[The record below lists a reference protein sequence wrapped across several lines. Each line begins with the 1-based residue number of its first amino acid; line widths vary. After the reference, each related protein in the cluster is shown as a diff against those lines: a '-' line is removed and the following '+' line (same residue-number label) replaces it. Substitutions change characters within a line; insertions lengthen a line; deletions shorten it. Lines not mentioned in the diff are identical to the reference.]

1 MTQTKRSSRSGRILA
16 TGLFV
21 LGSSLA
27 TSTVSSAQATT
38 VASGATARQSIEDLT
53 AQWASLERPLVGVSD
68 LTDLQRDAIELLEDR
83 YRTSF
88 NDEAGPIRSARAMLM
103 RKGPFDRHGVER
115 ALDRMTELRK
125 KELAQLRT
133 LLTDAQRVRY
143 DANLKQLEAEEAAA
157 QQVRDREA
165 AFVTP

>member
-1 MTQTKRSSRSGRILA
+1 MQTKRTTRIGRIIA
-16 TGLFV
+16 AGVFV
-21 LGSSLA
+21 LGASLVTTN
-27 TSTVSSAQATT
+27 TSGAQATT
-38 VASGATARQSIEDLT
+38 VASGATARQSIEELT
-53 AQWASLERPLVGVSD
+53 AQWASLERPLLGVTE

-83 YRTSF
+83 YRKLF

-103 RKGPFDRHGVER
+103 RKGPFDRHGVEL
-115 ALDRMTELRK
+115 ALNRMTELRK

-157 QQVRDREA
+157 QLVRDREA